1 MFNLF
6 KKKQQKAE
14 VEVVPIVPSV
24 IAMRPVTSIT
34 TTSKPKTKKPKTKE
48 PHKYNLVRFTG
59 LLNKDI
65 CDCVLL
71 DSKVT
76 DNYTIN
82 IVLVFRKNGKKTTPY
97 IKWINDSY
105 CTIIP
110 RNSISISHIDI
121 DLLNIDNWDIIKG
134 EFR

>member
-1 MFNLF
+1 MLSFL
-6 KKKQQKAE
+6 KKKPKK
-14 VEVVPIVPSV
+14 
-24 IAMRPVTSIT
+24 T
-34 TTSKPKTKKPKTKE
+34 TPTPTPKTKNQTDHTLIK
-48 PHKYNLVRFTG
+48 FTG
-59 LLNKDI
+59 FMCTD
-65 CDCVLL
+65 DYDSVLL

-97 IKWINDSY
+97 IKWINNAY
-105 CTIIP
+105 CTIKP

-121 DLLNIDNWDIIKG
+121 DLLNIDNWDIITC